1 MANLRLFLECALEQL
16 AAGRFPGHGVVLR
29 VLEWWVSRAPPSLV
43 EYLPALVD
51 VLVRVMDPGAP
62 AVREVFYRPAVA
74 ILFSMVPKFPM
85 VSLGA
90 NNTRMAVGS
99 HDGHV
104 VIFDL
109 KACSQVQV
117 RPLFGALLGGG
128 NGARR
133 LFTFFPFCTWR
144 QSMTAFS
151 GPVTALAFA
160 NDAKRFAAYSLVNK
174 QLVVYQVCG
183 AALGG
188 GGPRAVCAYQWTGPD
203 GSWASTC
210 SGTRRRRA
218 PWPCSPWTTASPSS

>member
-1 MANLRLFLECALEQL
+1 LQALTHLSMANLRLFLECALEQL

-51 VLVRVMDPGAP
+51 VLVRDMDPGAP

-90 NNTRMAVGS
+90 NNTRVAVGS

-117 RPLFGALLGGG
+117 RPLPFCASFLFGGG
-128 NGARR
+128 SGGSSSSSSSWGPQTVD
-133 LFTFFPFCTWR
+133 LFF
-144 QSMTAFS
+144 
-151 GPVTALAFA
+151 
-160 NDAKRFAAYSLVNK
+160 
-174 QLVVYQVCG
+174 
-183 AALGG
+183 GG
-188 GGPRAVCAYQWTGPD
+188 W
-203 GSWASTC
+203 
-210 SGTRRRRA
+210 
-218 PWPCSPWTTASPSS
+218 